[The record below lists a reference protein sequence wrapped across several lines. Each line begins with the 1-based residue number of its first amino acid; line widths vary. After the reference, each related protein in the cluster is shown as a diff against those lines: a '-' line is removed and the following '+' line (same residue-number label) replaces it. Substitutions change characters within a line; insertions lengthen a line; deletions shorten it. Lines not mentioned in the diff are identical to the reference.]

1 MNMLLLNI
9 LLAVVW
15 GMATGQS
22 TVSNLAFGFA
32 LGYLILWFAQRPLG
46 PSAYFVTTPRVL
58 RFALRYFWDLI
69 LANFRVAYDVLVPGA
84 WGGPTTTG
92 RPRVV
97 PGGPSRRA
105 VNAAG
110 GAASPFPDSLRA
122 PLAPASYVCPGVVA
136 IPLEARTDA
145 EITLLANLITL
156 TPGSV
161 SLDLSE
167 DRRVLYVHAMYIDG
181 GDVEAYRRSVKEGLE
196 RRVLE
201 LLR

>member
-1 MNMLLLNI
+1 MNLFLFNI

-15 GMATGQS
+15 GMATGVF
-22 TVSNLAFGFA
+22 TVANLAVGFIF
-32 LGYLILWFAQRPLG
+32 GYLILRFSQRVLG
-46 PSAYFVTTPRVL
+46 PSTYFTKAPRAL
-58 RFALRYFWDLI
+58 RFASRYLWDLL

-84 WGGPTTTG
+84 LTAPRGGRATPLATM
-92 RPRVV
+92 PL
-97 PGGPSRRA
+97 PADRA
-105 VNAAG
+105 VTTS
-110 GAASPFPDSLRA
+110 SPFTGSLRA
-122 PLAPASYVCPGVVA
+122 PLAPASYVCPGVIA
-136 IPLEARTDA
+136 IPLDARTDA

-161 SLDLSE
+161 SLDLSA
-167 DRRVLYVHAMYIDG
+167 DKRLLYIHAMYIDG

>member
-1 MNMLLLNI
+1 MNVFLLNI
-9 LLAVVW
+9 LLAVTW
-15 GMATGQS
+15 GMATGMF
-22 TVSNLAFGFA
+22 TVPNLAFGFA
-32 LGYLILWFAQRPLG
+32 LGYLILRFSQRVLG
-46 PSAYFVTTPRVL
+46 PSPYFEKVPLAL
-58 RFALRYFWDLI
+58 RFAAYYLWELV

-84 WGGPTTTG
+84 WPTPVRG
-92 RPRVV
+92 RVAPPGALPRV
-97 PGGPSRRA
+97 PAP
-105 VNAAG
+105 AG
-110 GAASPFPDSLRA
+110 GATPSFPDSLRA
-122 PLAPASYVCPGVVA
+122 PLATASYVCPGVVA
-136 IPLEARTDA
+136 IPLDARTNV

-181 GDVEAYRRSVKEGLE
+181 GDVEAYRRSIKEGLE

>member
-1 MNMLLLNI
+1 MSTFLLNI
-9 LLAVVW
+9 LLAVTW
-15 GMATGQS
+15 GMATGQF

-32 LGYLILWFAQRPLG
+32 LGYLILRFSRRVLG
-46 PSAYFVTTPRVL
+46 PSAYFDKVPRVL
-58 RFALRYFWDLI
+58 RFALRYLSELV
-69 LANFRVAYDVLVPGA
+69 LANIRVAYDVLVPGA
-84 WGGPTTTG
+84 WTSPGTG
-92 RPRVV
+92 RARAAPPV
-97 PGGPSRRA
+97 PSRRTTD
-105 VNAAG
+105 AASG
-110 GAASPFPDSLRA
+110 TASPFADSLRA
-122 PLAPASYVCPGVVA
+122 PFAPASYLCPGVVA
-136 IPLEARTDA
+136 IPLDARTDA

>member
-1 MNMLLLNI
+1 MSMFLLNV
-9 LLAVVW
+9 LLAVTW
-15 GMATGQS
+15 GMATGQF
-22 TVSNLAFGFA
+22 TVPNLAFGFA
-32 LGYLILWFAQRPLG
+32 LGYLILRFSQRALG
-46 PSAYFVTTPRVL
+46 PSPYFAKAPLVL
-58 RFALRYFWDLI
+58 RFVLRYLWELV

-84 WGGPTTTG
+84 WPGKGG
-92 RPRVV
+92 V
-97 PGGPSRRA
+97 RA
-105 VNAAG
+105 VPPGPRPQAADTGGG
-110 GAASPFPDSLRA
+110 GAPPFPDSLRA
-122 PLAPASYVCPGVVA
+122 PLASESYVCPGVVA
-136 IPLEARTDA
+136 IPLDARTDA